1 MKATLYLCASVSA
14 IAVAMPAAA
23 QTTTADPL
31 ATAQTTTATG
41 NDTSAD
47 QAAAQAT
54 LDAGKDIVVTAASPG
69 RSRFRSSIS
78 VSQLSQDAVRDFTPR
93 SEAEVLRAIPGIQPQ
108 DTAGPGGNSNI
119 GVRGIPVSTGGSE
132 YVALQEDGLPVTLF
146 GDMNFGNND
155 YWLRFD
161 NNVERV
167 EAVRGGSA
175 STFASQA
182 PGAVIN
188 YISKTGD
195 KPGGEIGISEGLSIR
210 ETRIDGDYGGRLSD
224 SLRYHVGGYFRTGS
238 GGDHV
243 DYDILRGYQIKG
255 NITKDL
261 AGDRGFIRISVKRL
275 DEHAPTNTVQPSI
288 AKIDGKNVSD
298 FQPLPTFD
306 ARTGSTYSIY
316 NRSFQYLTN
325 DGQVRNANV
334 EGIHPRVF
342 SIGGQIHYKATDWL
356 TIDNNFRY
364 SDISG
369 NFTTQFLNVAPT
381 SSILGSTVNGGVVG
395 SLRYAAGP
403 KAGQTFTGPY
413 VNNNPN
419 INVFMRDM
427 GSIANNLSL
436 AAKQNGLGGTFTA
449 TAGWFH
455 MSQNISQEW
464 HVNPQISE
472 LNGRNEVPLDLFST
486 TGRQLSVAGQ
496 TGFNSNW
503 GTCCARDVN
512 LTYTDDAP
520 FLNLAYSGH
529 GLDLDGSVRFD
540 RVSGVGTALGG
551 VTGPTVTVTDALG
564 SAALPSLV
572 AGGPVERI
580 NYLKSYTSWSLGA
593 LYEVG
598 ANTSVFARASRGGR
612 FNGDRRVLGGNFNA
626 DGSLNAQGQSTA
638 INFLEQQEIG
648 LKQRGGFSGGSYSFE
663 LTGFHSK
670 LTEVN
675 YDFTRIN
682 NPAPNNNPNLS
693 NGYRAYG
700 VEFTGNVSSG
710 RFRLTADLTYTAAK
724 ITSSLSDPITAGN
737 RPSGIP
743 QFQYNIQPS
752 YDAGLFAI
760 GASVDGQ
767 TNVASDNFNTYF
779 IAGSTFVNGF
789 IKVRPVDR
797 LELGVNVNNLF
808 NTLGYRT
815 GGLGFTITPTSG
827 LFQNSAV
834 YGRIVTASARFRF

>member
-1 MKATLYLCASVSA
+1 MKATLYMCASASA
-14 IAVAMPAAA
+14 
-23 QTTTADPL
+23 L
-31 ATAQTTTATG
+31 ATAMPLYAQTAGVDLAAAPVETAATG
-41 NDTSAD
+41 NAPVEQTAEQPAAD
-47 QAAAQAT
+47 V
-54 LDAGKDIVVTAASPG
+54 GKDIVVTAASPG
-69 RSRFRSSIS
+69 RTRFRSSIS
-78 VSQLSQDAVRDFTPR
+78 VSQLSQEAVRDFTPR
-93 SEAEVLRAIPGIQPQ
+93 SEAEVLRSIPGIQPQ

-195 KPGGEIGISEGLSIR
+195 KQGGEIGVSEGLSIR
-210 ETRIDGDYGGRLSD
+210 ETRLDGDYGGHLSD
-224 SLRYHVGGYFRTGS
+224 SVRYHVGGYFRTGS

-243 DYDILRGYQIKG
+243 DYDILRGYQIKA

-261 AGDRGFIRISVKRL
+261 AGDRGFIRLSVKRL
-275 DEHAPTNTVQPSI
+275 DEHAPTNTTQPSI
-288 AKIDGKNVSD
+288 ATIDGKNVSD
-298 FQPLPTFD
+298 FKPLPTFD

-316 NRSFQYLTN
+316 NKQFQYLTN
-325 DGQVRNANV
+325 DGQVKNATV

-342 SIGGQIHYKATDWL
+342 TIGGQIHYKPTDWL

-381 SSILGSTVNGGVVG
+381 SSILGSTVNGATVG

-403 KAGQTFTGPY
+403 LAGQTYTGSY
-413 VNNNPN
+413 INNNPN

-436 AAKQNGLGGTFTA
+436 AAKQGALGGTVTA

-455 MSQNISQEW
+455 MSQNVSQEW

-486 TGRQLSVAGQ
+486 TGRQLSVGGQ

-551 VTGPTVTVTDALG
+551 VTGPTVMVTDALG

-572 AGGPVERI
+572 AGGTLERI

-593 LYEVG
+593 LYEIG
-598 ANTSVFARASRGGR
+598 ANTSIFARASRGGR
-612 FNGDRRVLGGNFNA
+612 FNGDRRVLGGNFNS
-626 DGSLNAQGQSTA
+626 DGSLNAQGDSTA

-648 LKQRGGFSGGSYSFE
+648 LKQRGSLGNGSYSIE
-663 LTGFHSK
+663 LTGFHST

-693 NGYRAYG
+693 NAYRAYG
-700 VEFTGNVSSG
+700 AEFTGNITSG
-710 RFRLTADLTYTAAK
+710 RFHLTADLTYTDAK
-724 ITSSLSDPITAGN
+724 ITSSLTDPITANN
-737 RPSGIP
+737 RPANIP
-743 QFQYNIQPS
+743 KFQYNIQPS
-752 YDAGLFAI
+752 YDTGVFAV

-767 TNVASDNFNTYF
+767 TNVPSDNFNTYL
-779 IAGSTFVNGF
+779 IAGATFVNGF

-815 GGLGFTITPTSG
+815 GGIGFNLTPTSG
-827 LFQNSAV
+827 VFQNSAV